1 MKTVLK
7 IDREKIAKFC
17 RAQHISHLALFGSVL
32 REDFTEE
39 SDVDVLV
46 EFQPGHVPG
55 FIRLHNLEQE
65 LSCLLESRKVD
76 LVTRKSLNRR
86 IREDVLAHIEVLY
99 DEGYL

>member
-1 MKTVLK
+1 MKSVLQ
-7 IDREKIAKFC
+7 IVREKIADYC
-17 RAQHISHLALFGSVL
+17 RAHHISNLSLFGSVL

-55 FIRLHNLEQE
+55 FLRLHGLEEE

-76 LVTRKSLNRR
+76 LVTRKSLNHR

-99 DEGYL
+99 DEG